1 MPLLTCVL
9 LVGPGLAHAFSPG
22 DLNCDGAINAFDID
36 PFVLALTDPAGYAEE
51 YPDCDYMLADI
62 NGDGVVNAFDI
73 DPFVALLTAP
83 QAACCYPDGTCAVT
97 TEANCDGVWHPEWAD
112 CAVAQCPQPTA
123 ACCYPDGTCAVTTEA
138 GCDGV
143 WHPEWADCAVAQCP
157 QPTAACCHPDGTCAV
172 TTEDDC
178 DGVWHPEWV
187 DCAVA
192 QCPQPTAACCY
203 PDGTCAVTTE
213 ADCAGIWHPEW
224 TNCAL
229 AQCPQPTAACC
240 HSDGTCAVTT
250 EADCDG
256 VWHPEWADCDV
267 AQCPQPTAAC
277 CYPDGTCAVT
287 TQADCDGAWH
297 PEWPTCAV
305 ADCPDLGALTAIE
318 LAGNSLTAYPYFEYV
333 RAFHQNAAIK
343 LALDPTLHPSIVGRT
358 ADVYIVEKKTP
369 AEWAADPT
377 LIDVTAGG
385 SMAVTFTGSTVQ
397 ANTFQI
403 TGPGELSAAVF
414 QDHTGA
420 NTGLGH
426 GYDMIVDM
434 NRNGDLDD
442 GDYIDGL
449 SDEAGLYVCHDTTT
463 AGPLA
468 VTETLYTVG
477 TIFGIP
483 ATVNG
488 QNLYYPSDI
497 ASMGKLPLL
506 VISHGN
512 GHNYRW
518 YDHIGYHMAS
528 YGFIVMSHGNN
539 TGPSSGLYAS
549 LTTCGHTDAFFHL
562 LASIDDGALVGHV
575 DSNRIIWCGHSR
587 GAEGVAFAYHRIS
600 VADSYHYTPTY
611 YSADDIVLVDSMLP
625 VDFFGPSRSNPGPAN
640 FHLWTAAGDSDVHGG
655 ATSDIAQ
662 TFHIHERATNFR
674 SSTVV
679 QGTGHGWFHD
689 AGSAGAYFTGPCPI
703 NESGT
708 HLVQLGIMLPMYK
721 HYAEGNIPG
730 QDYLWRQYERFHP
743 PAVPVGTDP
752 CYVVSQEYRNGAA
765 DGIAF
770 IDDYETQTAANTS
783 SSGGAVTY
791 TVTNLTEGRLDD
803 ATSSFSWSASDPF
816 NGATQDGASDTGR
829 GVVFDWNDTDRYYE
843 WAVVS
848 GLRDFSAW
856 KYVGVR
862 GAQGTQH
869 PYTLETD
876 GLLTFTITQRDGA
889 GNTSSIN
896 SGAYGGGFGMP
907 YERSGGWHNEMRRIR
922 IRITDFL
929 ANGSNIDLTNIVAVR
944 LNVGPSWGTSQGRIV
959 IDELMLDNDLPPA
972 GGL

>member
-83 QAACCYPDGTCAVT
+83 QAACCYP
-97 TEANCDGVWHPEWAD
+97 
-112 CAVAQCPQPTA
+112 
-123 ACCYPDGTCAVTTEA
+123 
-138 GCDGV
+138 
-143 WHPEWADCAVAQCP
+143 
-157 QPTAACCHPDGTCAV
+157 
-172 TTEDDC
+172 
-178 DGVWHPEWV
+178 
-187 DCAVA
+187 
-192 QCPQPTAACCY
+192 
-203 PDGTCAVTTE
+203 
-213 ADCAGIWHPEW
+213 
-224 TNCAL
+224 
-229 AQCPQPTAACC
+229 
-240 HSDGTCAVTT
+240 DGTCAVTT

-625 VDFFGPSRSNPGPAN
+625 VDFFGPSRSNPARQTSICDRCGR
-640 FHLWTAAGDSDVHGG
+640 FRRSWRSDVRHCPDLPH
-655 ATSDIAQ
+655 TR
-662 TFHIHERATNFR
+662 TRHEFP
-674 SSTVV
+674 VV
-679 QGTGHGWFHD
+679 DGRPGHRPRLFHD

-730 QDYLWRQYERFHP
+730 QDYLCASMSASIRRLCRWALTPAMSFRRNTATGPRTESRLSTTMKHRP
-743 PAVPVGTDP
+743 RRTPAV
-752 CYVVSQEYRNGAA
+752 
-765 DGIAF
+765 
-770 IDDYETQTAANTS
+770 
-783 SSGGAVTY
+783 SGGAVTY

-876 GLLTFTITQRDGA
+876 GLLTFTITLRDGA

-944 LNVGPSWGTSQGRIV
+944 LNVGPSWGTRQGRIV